1 MDAMGKS
8 QENNNN
14 ITDLGIHQT
23 LTPSETKHPHES
35 QHMFSCKKQQKRPTD
50 RVEFGLFANSI
61 HIPLSLKQNDSI
73 FV

>member
-14 ITDLGIHQT
+14 ITDLDIHQT

-35 QHMFSCKKQQKRPTD
+35 QHMFSRKKQQKKINRQGGIW
-50 RVEFGLFANSI
+50 FI
-61 HIPLSLKQNDSI
+61 HKFYPYSFILKTK
-73 FV
+73 